1 MIPRKPTKIALRIKY
16 FLNSLKRLGAIEAR
30 FKFLQSKGIVTVG
43 EGTYGLPNIYY
54 WDFSTRLHIGNY
66 CSIAEE
72 VTFILGGEHRTD
84 WLTTYP
90 FSEFKI
96 EWPEASAATG
106 HPATK
111 GDINI
116 GNDVWIGHGATILSG
131 VRIGNGAVIAA
142 GSIVTSD
149 IEPYSIAGGNP
160 ARHIKFR
167 FDAETIERIEN
178 LAWWMKSKSEL
189 KTLIPDLLRSPKL

>member
-1 MIPRKPTKIALRIKY
+1 MNPIKISLRIKY
-16 FLNSLKRLGAIEAR
+16 FLKSFKRLGETEAR
-30 FKFLQSKGIVTVG
+30 FKFLQKKGIVIVG

-90 FSEFKI
+90 FSEFKN
-96 EWPEASAATG
+96 EWPEASGSTG

-111 GDINI
+111 GDIQI

-149 IEPYSIAGGNP
+149 IKPFSISGGNP

-167 FDAETIERIEN
+167 FDAETIGKIEN
-178 LAWWMKSKSEL
+178 QAWWMKSKSEL
-189 KTLIPDLLRSPKL
+189 KSLIIDLLQSPKL